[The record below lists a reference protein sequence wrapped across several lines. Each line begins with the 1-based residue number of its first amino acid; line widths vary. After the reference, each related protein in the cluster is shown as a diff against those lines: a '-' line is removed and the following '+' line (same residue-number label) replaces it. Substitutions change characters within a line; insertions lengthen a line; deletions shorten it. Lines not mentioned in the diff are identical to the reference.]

1 MSNRRLRD
9 VAGPAAL
16 CLLVAGCATQQQ
28 TAALECGAGGAAGGY
43 LLCKMMG
50 KSDRDCAGFAAIGG
64 GAGGALCY
72 GYAADLQKRRQQL
85 AGRENDLD
93 AQLQYVR
100 GLNDDGQRLNARLRE
115 RIDTATR
122 RAQELSA
129 QVGRGRPPAAELARE
144 RQRLDGE
151 IKEASQQIELQ
162 KGALQEVRTLQT
174 RRRAESPALDTE
186 IAKQDRLLAEA
197 RQHLATMTS
206 LRERV

>member
-1 MSNRRLRD
+1 MFPR

-16 CLLVAGCATQQQ
+16 CLLAAGCATQQQ
-28 TAALECGAGGAAGGY
+28 TAALECGAGGAAAGY
-43 LLCKMMG
+43 LLCKALG
-50 KSDRDCAGFAAIGG
+50 RSDRDCAGFAAAGG

-72 GYAADLQKRRQQL
+72 GYAANLQKRRQQL

-100 GLNDDGQRLNARLRE
+100 ALNDDGQRLNAQLRE
-115 RIDTATR
+115 RIDAAR
-122 RAQELSA
+122 KRAQELSA
-129 QVGRGRPPAAELARE
+129 QAGRNRPPAAELARERE

-162 KGALQEVRTLQT
+162 KGALEEVRTLQA
-174 RRRAESPALDTE
+174 RRRAESPALDGE

-197 RQHLATMTS
+197 RGQLATMTS